1 MKDSNSLDNIEKVPC
16 ALLGRLLQGENTPD
30 IFKSADDDDADTDVT
45 SDDNDGKLLEVLND
59 IEADR
64 KSEKLVRLADL
75 RSGDKLDRFSDDLDQ
90 PLDGYYWL
98 NLPPKEGYCI
108 ATSPER
114 RQYRSGTTAYLSYE
128 LTLILSLVS
137 SP

>member
-1 MKDSNSLDNIEKVPC
+1 MRFFENLHYLKLVTT
-16 ALLGRLLQGENTPD
+16 ALIGRLLQGENTPD

-114 RQYRSGTTAYLSYE
+114 RQYRSGNTAYLSQD
-128 LTLILSLVS
+128 
-137 SP
+137 